1 MSLGR
6 ALLICP
12 DFFGLK
18 NTIYCGM
25 SHIFEQVVYFPDRP
39 IVSSIEKAL
48 IKTSKNYRNYISNNY
63 TDFILD
69 AIKEHD
75 FFDYVLI
82 VKGTCIT
89 TSFFNKIKN
98 INPGVKV
105 VVYLWDSIC
114 NAKYSLELAKA
125 ADSSYT
131 FDPIDSQVYGIPYY
145 PLFFTKCSINENQ
158 LLTLPQL
165 TFKYSCS
172 FVGSYHGDRVKV
184 LYSLLKKL
192 SLDGDRFISVYFQ
205 SKLQFIFY
213 YIFDSY
219 LRKMPFSYFSFNSMT
234 SDEFESVILQSEYV
248 IDINSEKQTG
258 LTSRTIDAIVMGKK
272 VITTNPYIFM
282 HADPGR
288 VICIDRYLFNV
299 LSASDLKIPIGFYFD
314 AISYNKF
321 CIEKWC
327 RFVLGV

>member
-1 MSLGR
+1 MSSGR

-12 DFFGLK
+12 NFFGLK
-18 NTIYCGM
+18 DTIYHGM

-39 IVSSIEKAL
+39 IVSSIGKAL
-48 IKTSKNYRNYISNNY
+48 IKTSETYRNYISNKHTN
-63 TDFILD
+63 FILD
-69 AIKEHD
+69 AIRD
-75 FFDYVLI
+75 SVFFDYVLI

-89 TSFFNKIKN
+89 TSFFNEIKN
-98 INPGVKV
+98 INPDVKV

-125 ADSSYT
+125 ADDSYT
-131 FDPIDSQVYGIPYY
+131 FDPVDSQVYGIPYH
-145 PLFFTKCSINENQ
+145 PLFFTKYSINEK
-158 LLTLPQL
+158 LLLIPPKL

-184 LYSLLKKL
+184 LYSLLQNL
-192 SLDGDRFISVYFQ
+192 SLDGDRLISVYFQ
-205 SKLQFIFY
+205 SKLQFIFHY
-213 YIFDSY
+213 FLDPY
-219 LRKMPFSYFSFNSMT
+219 LRKMPFSCFSFNSMT
-234 SDEFESVILQSEYV
+234 AVEFESVILQSEHV

-272 VITTNPYIFM
+272 VITTNPCIFM

-288 VICIDRYLFNV
+288 VICFDRSSFDI
-299 LSASDLKIPIGFYFD
+299 LSASDLKMPFGFYFD
-314 AISYNKF
+314 AISYDKV